1 MGNKKLSKLSINNVK
16 MNNEAG
22 LSINKNIIDE
32 LFVIDTNYRIIVFE
46 GTMDLN
52 QSSFSI
58 SRQINLTQGGTG
70 LHTIQ
75 TYENK
80 EKASFAYPKILEQA
94 INESKYYY
102 AGLIK
107 SRYPNSTIAEQ
118 ENLIPNFKI
127 TAMAMALRNNEY
139 ALQGY
144 ITTNY
149 SKGKINIEESVINPK
164 IPYYNQSMQK

>member
-1 MGNKKLSKLSINNVK
+1 MGNKKLSNLSINNVNL
-16 MNNEAG
+16 NNEAG
-22 LSINKNIIDE
+22 LFINKNIIDE
-32 LFVIDTNYRIIVFE
+32 LFINDTNYRIIVFE

-80 EKASFAYPKILEQA
+80 EKASFAYPKILAQA
-94 INESKYYY
+94 INKAKYYY

-118 ENLIPNFKI
+118 ENLIPTFKI

-144 ITTNY
+144 ITANYTN
-149 SKGKINIEESVINPK
+149 KKIILSECAINSHTTK
-164 IPYYNQSMQK
+164 NNQELHS